1 MSEQL
6 LIGNIK
12 EKIELRFKNYHVE
25 GEAVMH
31 HWCGEIGFIRMK
43 PFDIDASN
51 VSNEDELNE
60 IIKSKINDNGFG
72 CQTIMGAFIVLH
84 ANYSN
89 EDIHTETKIHVKD
102 YYLNKDYVK
111 NPIETPQKYID
122 MAKEFWNE
130 DEGTYKNA

>member
-12 EKIELRFKNYHVE
+12 EKSELRFKNYHVE
-25 GEAVMH
+25 GKVVIH
-31 HWCGEIGFIRMK
+31 HWLGEIGFIRMK

-60 IIKSKINDNGFG
+60 IVKSKINDNGFG
-72 CQTIMGAFIVLH
+72 CQTIMGAFIILH

-89 EDIHTETKIHVKD
+89 EYIHTETKIHVKD

-130 DEGTYKNA
+130 DEGAYKNA

>member
-12 EKIELRFKNYHVE
+12 EKIELRFKNYHIE
-25 GEAVMH
+25 DKGVMH
-31 HWCGEIGFIRMK
+31 HWWGEIGFIRMK

-72 CQTIMGAFIVLH
+72 CQTIIGAFIVLH

-89 EDIHTETKIHVKD
+89 EDIHAETKIHIKD

-111 NPIETPQKYID
+111 NPIETPSKIY
-122 MAKEFWNE
+122 
-130 DEGTYKNA
+130 

>member
-43 PFDIDASN
+43 LFDIDASN

-72 CQTIMGAFIVLH
+72 CQTIMGAFVVLH

-89 EDIHTETKIHVKD
+89 EDIHTETKIYVKD

-111 NPIETPQKYID
+111 NPIKTP
-122 MAKEFWNE
+122 
-130 DEGTYKNA
+130 

>member
-1 MSEQL
+1 
-6 LIGNIK
+6 
-12 EKIELRFKNYHVE
+12 
-25 GEAVMH
+25 MH

-72 CQTIMGAFIVLH
+72 YQTIMGAFIVLH

-111 NPIETPQKYID
+111 NPIKTPQKYID

-130 DEGTYKNA
+130 DEGAYKNA